1 MRKAVLSTSLF
12 VAALLAPGTAMAAP
26 ASDDFRARISI
37 LKPLVLTWI
46 SDLDFGTIIPGIAV
60 GEVTIDADTGA
71 RSGTDPTMIATA
83 DDGERGTFGS
93 AGQDTAS
100 VDVDLVY
107 PTELRSSDNKVIE
120 VVEMVLDQGNVR
132 NRVLSDSSAIFFV
145 GIGGTIRIR
154 PDQEE
159 RVYSGAATLTVQ
171 YN

>member
-1 MRKAVLSTSLF
+1 MSKAALPTSLF
-12 VAALLAPGTAMAAP
+12 VAALLAPGSAMAAP
-26 ASDDFRARISI
+26 ATDDFRARISI

-46 SDLDFGTIIPGIAV
+46 SDLDFGTIIPGIAI
-60 GEVTIDADTGA
+60 GDVTIDADSGVRTGSDA
-71 RSGTDPTMIATA
+71 AMIATA
-83 DDGERGTFGS
+83 DDGERGAFGS

-107 PTELRSSDNKVIE
+107 PTELLSTDNKVIE
-120 VVEMVLDQGNVR
+120 VVEMVLDQGNAR
-132 NRVLSDSSAIFFV
+132 NRILSNSSAIFFV

-159 RVYSGAATLTVQ
+159 RVYTGTATLTVQ

>member
-1 MRKAVLSTSLF
+1 MRKAALPTSLLI
-12 VAALLAPGTAMAAP
+12 AALLAPGSAMAAP
-26 ASDDFRARISI
+26 RTDDFRARISI
-37 LKPLVLTWI
+37 LKPLVLTKI
-46 SDLDFGTIIPGIAV
+46 ADLDFGEIIPGIAV

-71 RSGTDPTMIATA
+71 RTATDPAMIALP
-83 DDGERGTFGS
+83 DDGERGAFGS

-107 PTELRSSDNKVIE
+107 PTELLSADNKVIE

-132 NRVLSDSSAIFFV
+132 NRVLSNSSAIFFV

-159 RVYSGAATLTVQ
+159 RFYTGTATLTVQ